1 MNPASNQ
8 MWRDMFTKQMKSILS
23 ECLRRLN
30 GKELFRVS
38 LSNLEPGDIFTL
50 YDDYN
55 NKKGGF
61 TGIVTSKDKLI
72 YLEWNPSER
81 RYFVT
86 SQLIIASV
94 LKEGSKFN
102 IFRPKSPNLA
112 NKIAGV
118 AMSSL
123 SLSGYQIAPS
133 KTSRPFGSQ
142 AVPKLSKMPT
152 NLLPTQFV
160 MWVIQLSLNQL
171 GAGLRISDS
180 LDPSNIKNN
189 ILPILGT
196 YHTKLGVKSTEI
208 LCPDIRKIKFAEV
221 TTIYFLNKILK
232 ASDFFNKGVPDNLFW
247 EMYNNA
253 LRYLEAAGNGTL
265 VATGSAGNGALAAAG
280 NVGNGALAAAGNVGN
295 GALAAA
301 SNVGNGALAA
311 AGSTGNGA
319 LVATAR
325 ALNSALATA
334 GSIGNG
340 STIAA
345 SRALDSALAAA
356 GSIGNGSTIAASRT
370 LNSALA
376 TAGSIG
382 NGSIVA
388 ANSAMNSTLVASS
401 FAGNAAFAAAGSISS
416 GSIIT
421 ANSALNSALAAASN
435 VGNGAMTAITE
446 AMKIAARAFGNN
458 NDRGMTN
465 QTSIDSESNAIIAV
479 GKTPDNNRAI
489 VVIDEARAVLTA
501 ADSTNNIQAT
511 VIEPTGEPTTHI
523 FSGALAASAFVGNSV
538 LGTFS
543 KVFSPKGSNIKN

>member
-1 MNPASNQ
+1 
-8 MWRDMFTKQMKSILS
+8 MKSILS

-112 NKIAGV
+112 DKIAGV

-133 KTSRPFGSQ
+133 KTSRPFGSP

-196 YHTKLGVKSTEI
+196 YHTKLGVKSAEI
-208 LCPDIRKIKFAEV
+208 LCPDIRKIKFSEV

-280 NVGNGALAAAGNVGN
+280 NVGNGALAAA
-295 GALAAA
+295 
-301 SNVGNGALAA
+301 S
-311 AGSTGNGA
+311 STGNGA

-345 SRALDSALAAA
+345 SRALNSALAAA

-458 NDRGMTN
+458 NDRSMTN

>member
-112 NKIAGV
+112 DKIAGV

-133 KTSRPFGSQ
+133 KTSRPFGSP

-196 YHTKLGVKSTEI
+196 YHTKLGVKSAEI
-208 LCPDIRKIKFAEV
+208 LCPDIRKIKFSEV

-280 NVGNGALAAAGNVGN
+280 NVGNGALAAASNVGN

-301 SNVGNGALAA
+301 S
-311 AGSTGNGA
+311 STGNGA

-345 SRALDSALAAA
+345 SRALNSALAAA

-458 NDRGMTN
+458 NDRGMTKA
-465 QTSIDSESNAIIAV
+465 SIDSESNAIIAV

-523 FSGALAASAFVGNSV
+523 FSGALAASAFVGNRV
-538 LGTFS
+538 LDTFS

>member
-1 MNPASNQ
+1 
-8 MWRDMFTKQMKSILS
+8 MFTKQMKSILS

-112 NKIAGV
+112 DKIAGV

-133 KTSRPFGSQ
+133 KTSRPFGSP

-196 YHTKLGVKSTEI
+196 YHTKLGVKSAEI

-301 SNVGNGALAA
+301 
-311 AGSTGNGA
+311 GSTGNGA

-325 ALNSALATA
+325 A
-334 GSIGNG
+334 
-340 STIAA
+340 
-345 SRALDSALAAA
+345 
-356 GSIGNGSTIAASRT
+356 

-458 NDRGMTN
+458 NDRDMTN
-465 QTSIDSESNAIIAV
+465 QISIIDSESNAIIAV

-489 VVIDEARAVLTA
+489 VVIDEARAVFTA

-543 KVFSPKGSNIKN
+543 KVFSPKRSNIKN

>member
-112 NKIAGV
+112 DKIAGV

-133 KTSRPFGSQ
+133 KTSRPFGSP

-196 YHTKLGVKSTEI
+196 YHTKLGVKSAEI
-208 LCPDIRKIKFAEV
+208 LCPDIRKIKFSEV

-280 NVGNGALAAAGNVGN
+280 NVGNGALAAASNVGN

-301 SNVGNGALAA
+301 S
-311 AGSTGNGA
+311 STGNGA

-345 SRALDSALAAA
+345 SRALNSALAAA

-458 NDRGMTN
+458 NDRSMTN

-523 FSGALAASAFVGNSV
+523 FSGALAASAFVGNRV
-538 LGTFS
+538 LDTFS

>member
-112 NKIAGV
+112 DKIAGV

-133 KTSRPFGSQ
+133 KTSRPFGSP

-196 YHTKLGVKSTEI
+196 YHTKFGVKSAEI
-208 LCPDIRKIKFAEV
+208 LCPDIRKIKFSEV

-280 NVGNGALAAAGNVGN
+280 NVGNGALAAASNVGN

-301 SNVGNGALAA
+301 S
-311 AGSTGNGA
+311 STGNGA

-325 ALNSALATA
+325 A
-334 GSIGNG
+334 
-340 STIAA
+340 
-345 SRALDSALAAA
+345 
-356 GSIGNGSTIAASRT
+356 

-458 NDRGMTN
+458 NDRSMTN

-523 FSGALAASAFVGNSV
+523 FSGALAASAFVGNRV
-538 LGTFS
+538 LDTFS